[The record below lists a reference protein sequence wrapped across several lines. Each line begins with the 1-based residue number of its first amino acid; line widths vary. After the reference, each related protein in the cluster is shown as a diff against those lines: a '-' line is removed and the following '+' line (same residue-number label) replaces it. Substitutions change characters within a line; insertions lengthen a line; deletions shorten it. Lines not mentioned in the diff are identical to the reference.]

1 MKKKTG
7 MKWLGLL
14 AAGLLGLWP
23 TAGLR
28 AQGVATMADTET
40 SAETVKCDTIRLTW
54 EAKAGEEKSFSFKS
68 VLGGC
73 FTIHWGVG
81 EKTTD
86 VFWRGNGTC
95 SHTYAK
101 EGRYEV
107 WLCGM
112 PYEKPVGQGEDY
124 VETAFGMEMRM
135 VYVQGGTFSMG
146 SKEKPMWEVP
156 DDIPVHSVTLSDFY
170 IGQYEVTQAQ
180 WEAVMGTT
188 IYQQQK
194 KTTYRSL
201 YGVGDNYPM
210 YYVSWEEAQAFCAK
224 LSEATGKTYRLPT
237 EAEWE
242 YAARGG
248 QNNDGTEYAGSNDVE
263 KVAWHGGGWGESN
276 SGGKTHPVGLKKP
289 NGWDLYDM
297 SGNVCEWCSDWYDRD
312 YYSYSPSVN
321 PQGPENGSYRVYR
334 GGGWSHGAWRCRV
347 SSRGSSR
354 GGRVNYLG
362 FRVVC
367 EP

>member
-248 QNNDGTEYAGSNDVE
+248 QNNDGTKYAGSNE
-263 KVAWHGGGWGESN
+263 IGEVAWSQNVE
-276 SGGKTHPVGLKKP
+276 GKTHPVGQKRP
-289 NGWDLYDM
+289 NGLGLYDM
-297 SGNVCEWCSDWYDRD
+297 SGNVFEWCSDWYDSD
-312 YYSYSPSVN
+312 YYRGSPEVN
-321 PQGPENGSYRVYR
+321 PQGPSDPDEWYLRVMR
-334 GGGWSHGAWRCRV
+334 GGGWYYRDRNCRV
-347 SSRGSSR
+347 SYR
-354 GGRVNYLG
+354 GGRDHGYCDFVVG

-367 EP
+367 VP